1 MTQRRT
7 LEQQRLDA
15 AVWAA
20 QLRRGLSVKQLAA
33 AEGIETKQV
42 YRDLR
47 ADGYSLSALQG
58 KRAPEAAIEEE
69 AMFEGFPQV
78 ASERPA
84 WMHLSANDIAFLHRV
99 REEIRAADRV
109 MAYKSR
115 ARGQFMD

>member
-1 MTQRRT
+1 MTLRRT
-7 LEQQRLDA
+7 LEQQRHDA

-47 ADGYSLSALQG
+47 AGGYSLSALQVEG
-58 KRAPEAAIEEE
+58 MPQELVEEE
-69 AMFEGFPQV
+69 VMSEGFPQV

-99 REEIRAADRV
+99 REEIRAADRA
-109 MAYKSR
+109 MAYKYR
-115 ARGQFMD
+115 ASGYFMD